1 MPAGFEGAN
10 HRAMKALPRL
20 GCPLFFGLFLLL
32 PLGSTVWASAPGET
46 EPLIEFAEDSRKPIL
61 VISPRLMELGEVS
74 GDPSRIFL
82 DLLIGQETALRLGLD
97 VLSLGDRTS
106 LVFEGLFGG
115 ALGIAGITPVAGGGV
130 RIQIE
135 VARTASFR
143 NALLVSPALDLLV
156 AWDSSPEDGG
166 MIDLGPDSNVV
177 LLSTNVEVAWL
188 HRVSRQFGIV
198 LGLHAG
204 AQVSLGGLS
213 NIGEQTRGRVGPEL
227 SVFFGIRF

>member
-1 MPAGFEGAN
+1 
-10 HRAMKALPRL
+10 MKAP
-20 GCPLFFGLFLLL
+20 PVPASSLFFALFSLL
-32 PLGSTVWASAPGET
+32 PLESTVLATGIREA
-46 EPLIEFAEDSRKPIL
+46 EPLIELSADSRKPLL
-61 VISPRLMELGEVS
+61 VISPRLIGLGEVA
-74 GDPSRIFL
+74 GDSSRVFL
-82 DLLIGQETALRLGLD
+82 DLLIGQETALRLGFDALA
-97 VLSLGDRTS
+97 LGDRTS
-106 LVFEGLFGG
+106 VVLEGLFGG

-135 VARTASFR
+135 VARTANFR
-143 NALLVSPALDLLV
+143 NALLISPAFDLLV

-188 HRVSRQFGIV
+188 HRFSRHFGIS

-213 NIGEQTRGRVGPEL
+213 NVGEETRGRVGPEL
-227 SVFFGIRF
+227 SVVFGIRF